1 MKHFRIIAL
10 LLLIWCLRQFG
21 NAQSTSSP
29 YPQSN
34 RDSVLLIKDSI
45 FPKTDFQWISY
56 QMKID
61 MTMEE
66 EKLQFQCFVA
76 IRTDSIIYLNLNKSG
91 IELARVVLTPK
102 EVVFVNKMEH
112 KYYQGDYSFFQNI
125 VGIPL
130 DYLMVQSL
138 LLATD
143 FPHFENNFQLTTEDG
158 KLQFISPLRKQ
169 NNSDLSIMQS
179 IQIGDKG
186 VIEENDMTELKTMRD
201 INVKYDNYVLSENV
215 RFFSKM
221 LIEMETDE
229 TILQAEIKNVKVNRP
244 GPTGIKIPENFE
256 EIIFEK

>member
-21 NAQSTSSP
+21 NAQSETSSP
-29 YPQSN
+29 YPESN

-45 FPKTDFQWISY
+45 FPKMDFQWMSY

-138 LLATD
+138 LLYPADIPILSTQ
-143 FPHFENNFQLTTEDG
+143 PQLTRSMSRPSLLHRST
-158 KLQFISPLRKQ
+158 SCPLRP
-169 NNSDLSIMQS
+169 ST
-179 IQIGDKG
+179 GPW
-186 VIEENDMTELKTMRD
+186 
-201 INVKYDNYVLSENV
+201 
-215 RFFSKM
+215 KM
-221 LIEMETDE
+221 FAL
-229 TILQAEIKNVKVNRP
+229 N
-244 GPTGIKIPENFE
+244 IPSST
-256 EIIFEK
+256 